1 MPNVYVKRNSVF
13 SQLCLCLDS
22 ASGGKERSTH
32 AQLILKGFVQFE
44 NFRQI
49 VKCEI
54 VNKKPKNLEKGKV

>member
-22 ASGGKERSTH
+22 ARNALRMR